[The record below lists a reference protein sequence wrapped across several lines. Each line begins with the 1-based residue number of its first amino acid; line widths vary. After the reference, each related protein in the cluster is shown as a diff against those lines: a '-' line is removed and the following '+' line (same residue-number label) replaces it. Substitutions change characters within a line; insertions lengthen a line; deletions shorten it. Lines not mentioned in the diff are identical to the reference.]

1 MVRKNKNNI
10 KKSPQRFINRELS
23 WLNFNER
30 VLKEAQNNKNPI
42 LERLRFLSISGNNLD
57 EFHMVR
63 VAGLF
68 RQLKKKIF
76 IRTSDGRTT
85 RQQYQEVAKSMK
97 ILLKKQQLILTDL
110 REKLEKEKIRIID
123 SPKNLKKKREII
135 YTIFEKKIFS
145 TLTRN

>member
-42 LERLRFLSISGNNLD
+42 LERLRFLSISGTNLD

-76 IRTSDGRTT
+76 IRTSIH
-85 RQQYQEVAKSMK
+85 S
-97 ILLKKQQLILTDL
+97 L
-110 REKLEKEKIRIID
+110 
-123 SPKNLKKKREII
+123 SKN
-135 YTIFEKKIFS
+135 FS
-145 TLTRN
+145 